1 MIIPGTYNSR
11 ESSPKRASFK
21 TDEEYFD
28 SFDFNLETVSRCF
41 FGRETD
47 IVDDPVL

>member
-1 MIIPGTYNSR
+1 MIISGINDLK

-21 TDEEYFD
+21 TDDEYFA
-28 SFDFNLETVSRCF
+28 SFEFNLETVSKCF

-47 IVDDPVL
+47 IIDEPVL